1 MRFSFT
7 KYLVYTTFSLL
18 LILGTTVIAGADSDM
33 AKQSQNPLGTIIS
46 VPFENNFFFGIG
58 PSDSTAYVLN
68 MKPMYPVNIGNW
80 NLVNRF
86 VIPAI
91 YSEGQDIDLIPGDP
105 ILTDYSQ
112 INDIIGGSEF
122 GLGDITYQAF
132 FSPAKPGKFI
142 WGLGGALV
150 VPTATED
157 RYSSDKWSAG
167 PALVG
172 LTMPGKW
179 VIGGLAQNVWSFAG
193 SGEDDVNKLLFQY
206 FINYNLSNGWYL
218 SSTPTITANWEADS
232 DNRWMVPFGGGV
244 GKVTKFGKMP
254 VDTKLVAYWNAEKP
268 EFGPDW
274 SMQLTVK
281 FLFPK

>member
-1 MRFSFT
+1 MFYLIKLFIYMIFS
-7 KYLVYTTFSLL
+7 VLL
-18 LILGTTVIAGADSDM
+18 MLSTITGAMADGDL

-58 PSDSTAYVLN
+58 PTDATGYVLN
-68 MKPMYPVNIGNW
+68 MKPMYPANLGNW
-80 NLVNRF
+80 NLINRF
-86 VIPAI
+86 VIPVM
-91 YSEGQDIDLIPGDP
+91 YSEGQNIDLVPGDP
-105 ILTDYSQ
+105 LLTDYSQ

-132 FSPAKPGKFI
+132 LSPSKPGKFI
-142 WGLGGALV
+142 WGLGGAFV
-150 VPTATED
+150 VPTATEE

-193 SGEDDVNKLLFQY
+193 SGEDSVNKFLFQY
-206 FINYNLSNGWYL
+206 FVNYNLDAGWYL

-254 VDTKLVAYWNAEKP
+254 VDMKLVAYWNAEKP
-268 EFGPDW
+268 DFGPDW
-274 SMQLTVK
+274 SMQFTVK

>member
-1 MRFSFT
+1 MFYLIKLFFYMIFS
-7 KYLVYTTFSLL
+7 VLL
-18 LILGTTVIAGADSDM
+18 MLSTITGAMADGDL

-58 PSDSTAYVLN
+58 PTDATGYVLN
-68 MKPMYPVNIGNW
+68 MKPMYPANLGNW
-80 NLVNRF
+80 NLINRF
-86 VIPAI
+86 VIPVM
-91 YSEGQDIDLIPGDP
+91 YSEGQNIDLVPGDP
-105 ILTDYSQ
+105 LLTDYSQ

-132 FSPAKPGKFI
+132 LSPSKPGKFI
-142 WGLGGALV
+142 WGLGGAFV
-150 VPTATED
+150 VPTATEE

-179 VIGGLAQNVWSFAG
+179 VIGCLAQNVWSFAG
-193 SGEDDVNKLLFQY
+193 SGEDNVNKFLFQY
-206 FINYNLSNGWYL
+206 FVNYNLDAGWYL

-268 EFGPDW
+268 DFGPDW
-274 SMQLTVK
+274 SMQFTVK